1 MTATAVRGRLFSFGL
16 AALERLTVPGDHSQ
30 EAEFLRTNGSAVQ
43 NAPASL
49 DRYLAGPDQEDEPLV
64 RLAHELRLNHVEI
77 LVTAL
82 AASVETDLMCG
93 RVIAHLQAPL
103 GGSRPTIGLLAAAL
117 GPYSKDRNSIA
128 EILTGRAVESGL
140 LQISSEG
147 APLAERPVSV
157 PIPICLAL
165 QTANAVEAQWSGAG
179 FNTNGGAAGA
189 HGISLPPSILA
200 GARKQA
206 TGLQARVQRT
216 LAVRSGSVT
225 EAKAA
230 ASEIA
235 RLMGC
240 GTLFIEA
247 GKGNP
252 VPAGV
257 GPWLLLTARVPVFCF
272 ELGPGERK
280 LLPALPH
287 YRGPQLAICGPD
299 GSIESD
305 GETVPGWT
313 LAVAPKAER
322 AHLWELAVGSSSLAS
337 GLSSH
342 RYGSGRIAQLGR
354 LARHQGLLEGRAE
367 PLIQDVLA
375 ASWTAEGS
383 GLESLA
389 QALPEPIPDNALV
402 MTAGLREELNRL
414 LLRCRGREGL
424 ADKLGA
430 SASAKYRPGFR
441 ALFTGPS
448 GTGKTLASGWLAT
461 RLGLPLYRVD
471 LAAVTSK
478 YIGETEKNLAQLLAR
493 AEHSE
498 VILLFDEADSMFGK
512 RTEVKES
519 NDRFANA
526 QTNYLLQRI
535 ESFDGIVFL
544 TSNNRSRFDPAFFR
558 RLDAIVDFP
567 VPGPMER
574 RLLWQSHLGNDHT
587 LSQRELNQLSAS
599 ADLLGGSIRNAVF
612 TAAVLARSEGRK
624 IEFSDI
630 LQALADEYRKLS
642 RQVPTELIRSA

>member
-1 MTATAVRGRLFSFGL
+1 
-16 AALERLTVPGDHSQ
+16 
-30 EAEFLRTNGSAVQ
+30 
-43 NAPASL
+43 
-49 DRYLAGPDQEDEPLV
+49 
-64 RLAHELRLNHVEI
+64 
-77 LVTAL
+77 
-82 AASVETDLMCG
+82 
-93 RVIAHLQAPL
+93 
-103 GGSRPTIGLLAAAL
+103 
-117 GPYSKDRNSIA
+117 
-128 EILTGRAVESGL
+128 
-140 LQISSEG
+140 
-147 APLAERPVSV
+147 
-157 PIPICLAL
+157 
-165 QTANAVEAQWSGAG
+165 
-179 FNTNGGAAGA
+179 
-189 HGISLPPSILA
+189 
-200 GARKQA
+200 
-206 TGLQARVQRT
+206 
-216 LAVRSGSVT
+216 
-225 EAKAA
+225 
-230 ASEIA
+230 
-235 RLMGC
+235 
-240 GTLFIEA
+240 
-247 GKGNP
+247 
-252 VPAGV
+252 
-257 GPWLLLTARVPVFCF
+257 
-272 ELGPGERK
+272 
-280 LLPALPH
+280 
-287 YRGPQLAICGPD
+287 
-299 GSIESD
+299 
-305 GETVPGWT
+305 
-313 LAVAPKAER
+313 
-322 AHLWELAVGSSSLAS
+322 
-337 GLSSH
+337 
-342 RYGSGRIAQLGR
+342 
-354 LARHQGLLEGRAE
+354 
-367 PLIQDVLA
+367 
-375 ASWTAEGS
+375 
-383 GLESLA
+383 
-389 QALPEPIPDNALV
+389 